1 MHYHMLEVQHIM
13 KNYLNEN
20 NKIESSILISNEST
34 NIVSNDYCREEEMN
48 RSLILDST
56 EYGQS

>member
-1 MHYHMLEVQHIM
+1 MLEVQHIM